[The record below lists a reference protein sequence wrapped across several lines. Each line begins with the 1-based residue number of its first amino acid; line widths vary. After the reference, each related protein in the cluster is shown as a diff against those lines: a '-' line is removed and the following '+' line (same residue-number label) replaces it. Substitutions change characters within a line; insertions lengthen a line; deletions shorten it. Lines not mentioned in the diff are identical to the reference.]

1 MYTSCQKLGF
11 PNSPKAIV
19 IGQFIKFFAWS
30 ASFFVNLKRQRL
42 CLLYV
47 WIFLGNVVWRRN
59 TQGVFK
65 SLYPMEKTTPG
76 PQRSKSFK
84 KVIWILFYT
93 FIIDLLRFFHVC
105 IYRRVMVEGP
115 HSEEEIRLAEE
126 YKRTTQWIFR
136 KGQKCCVIHLSKQ
149 ISTFEGHARSCRF
162 IRPFHSYTNLMA
174 LLCIRFT
181 KNLLQ

>member
-11 PNSPKAIV
+11 PKLTQSHCYWSVHQVLCMIC
-19 IGQFIKFFAWS
+19 QFFCQSKTHS
-30 ASFFVNLKRQRL
+30 L

-47 WIFLGNVVWRRN
+47 WIFLGNVVWWRN

-65 SLYPMEKTTPG
+65 SVYPMEKTTPG